1 MTEREGIDP
10 ELKRKINKEGF
21 EGDAAVLVGKEEEM
35 ENLRERLETGGNT
48 KDLATFIRLHK
59 EILVPSQEFNN
70 DDDDKKWL
78 DTHYNPGS
86 YFIIQNKMCFLD
98 SGGNLAAVAINP
110 DKIDDYKKIGW
121 NSEIIKEDL
130 KKLGFEEEIN
140 LYNHTAKA
148 EERYKEKL
156 EALAKKET
164 QKEFN
169 F

>member
-35 ENLRERLETGGNT
+35 EILRERLESKGNT
-48 KDLATFIRLHK
+48 KDLATYIRLHK

-70 DDDDKKWL
+70 DEKEWIEE
-78 DTHYNPGS
+78 YFNPGS
-86 YFIIQNKMCFLD
+86 YFIIQNKICFLD
-98 SGGNLAAVAINP
+98 SGGNLATVAINP
-110 DKIDDYKKIGW
+110 DKIDDYEKIGW

-148 EERYKEKL
+148 E
-156 EALAKKET
+156 
-164 QKEFN
+164 
-169 F
+169 

>member
-35 ENLRERLETGGNT
+35 EILRERLESKGNT
-48 KDLATFIRLHK
+48 KDLATYIRLHK

-70 DDDDKKWL
+70 DEKEWIEE
-78 DTHYNPGS
+78 YFNPGS
-86 YFIIQNKMCFLD
+86 YFIIQNKICFLD
-98 SGGNLAAVAINP
+98 SGGNLATVAINP
-110 DKIDDYKKIGW
+110 DKIDDYEKIGW

>member
-35 ENLRERLETGGNT
+35 EILRERLESKGNT
-48 KDLATFIRLHK
+48 KDLATYIRLHK

-70 DDDDKKWL
+70 DEKEWIEE
-78 DTHYNPGS
+78 YFNPGS
-86 YFIIQNKMCFLD
+86 YFIIQNKICFLD
-98 SGGNLAAVAINP
+98 SGGNLATVAINP